1 MSMVRM
7 STLAAPL
14 AKVSNFSL
22 IVPLNIMKAVS
33 TARNMAVTEGNW

>member
-1 MSMVRM
+1 MVRM

-14 AKVSNFSL
+14 ANTSNFSL
-22 IVPLNIMKAVS
+22 MVPLNMIKAAS